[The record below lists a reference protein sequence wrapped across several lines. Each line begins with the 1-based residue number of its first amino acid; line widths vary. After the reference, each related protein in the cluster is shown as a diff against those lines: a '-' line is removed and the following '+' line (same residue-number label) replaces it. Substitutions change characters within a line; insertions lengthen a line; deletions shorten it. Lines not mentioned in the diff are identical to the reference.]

1 MMCPWILLYYL
12 NAFFKRKQA
21 EQMFENGIAIKK
33 DMWYDNTNICLQMED
48 GRFWDLNRLKQILK
62 ERKGAEALDAH

>member
-1 MMCPWILLYYL
+1 MDSKAFSYDMPVNLTYYL

-33 DMWYDNTNICLQMED
+33 DM
-48 GRFWDLNRLKQILK
+48 
-62 ERKGAEALDAH
+62 